1 MRLDLSVLNTLKEQY
16 VGTKGG
22 VGPPK
27 IFEKKNSIYIY
38 IERERERE
46 RERKKSYFNKEMII
60 YNIFITNFKW

>member
-27 IFEKKNSIYIY
+27 IFEKKRSIYIY
-38 IERERERE
+38 IYIKEREREKRVILI
-46 RERKKSYFNKEMII
+46 KK
-60 YNIFITNFKW
+60 